1 MSHELRTPLSAI
13 LGFAQLIESGSPR
26 RRPRRQRSIDQI
38 LKAGWYLLGLINEVL
53 DLALI
58 ESGKLLLAMEPISLP
73 EVIAECQDMVE
84 PQAIEHGVSLS
95 FAGFDRTP
103 AWSRPTGND

>member
-1 MSHELRTPLSAI
+1 MSYARRSVRSSVLPSSSNPGR
-13 LGFAQLIESGSPR
+13 PR

-38 LKAGWYLLGLINEVL
+38 LKAGWHLLGLINEVL

-73 EVIAECQDMVE
+73 EVIAECQDMVK
-84 PQAIEHGVSLS
+84 PQAEQNEVSLS
-95 FAGFDRTP
+95 FAGCDRP
-103 AWSRPTGND
+103 PVSSWPTGNG